1 MIWHSHL
8 LPSKGRRQP
17 VIFFF
22 FFFFDEERV
31 CKIERRDCQRRDSLW
46 IIWKSKKKK
55 MVPTDW
61 VLIWRRNKK
70 ARAGSSAWRHINYLV
85 VVVCPLGFL
94 FIFGVCVTRQCLYG
108 KGVDPLTIDLTIQL
122 CTRLSAGPKKVP
134 QTTKHK
140 TKKREEEERYSADD
154 EGVPKFIRF
163 TKKKLRQ
170 KKRKTKFYAFDLFF
184 LMMMMK
190 RRRR

>member
-1 MIWHSHL
+1 M
-8 LPSKGRRQP
+8 
-17 VIFFF
+17 
-22 FFFFDEERV
+22 
-31 CKIERRDCQRRDSLW
+31 
-46 IIWKSKKKK
+46 
-55 MVPTDW
+55 
-61 VLIWRRNKK
+61 
-70 ARAGSSAWRHINYLV
+70 RAGSSAWRHINYLI

-108 KGVDPLTIDLTIQL
+108 KGVDPLTIDWTIQL

-134 QTTKHK
+134 QTRKHK

-184 LMMMMK
+184 FWWWWWSDDDVKSSIGSHWSNKWTKCHATHYSVPLKVVQILKHLTLDEFFQKEMSDVIGLVFP
-190 RRRR
+190 RFFFFF